1 MLRAIQRLLL
11 LLLLL
16 IAALYLSYEGF
27 TYMRSRDLMPPGTEI
42 AGVDV
47 SGLNRDE
54 AVAALNAHY
63 FAPIDLR
70 HQDEH
75 APLDPAAAGFVLDAE
90 AMVQLAE
97 AQRAEED
104 PWLGF
109 AQFLLKRPFETT
121 PIDLQ
126 ASHDPELLA
135 AQLQMIANLMDRPP
149 QPAQISAEA
158 EVVREAQNGI
168 ITDIAASLPA
178 VEAAL
183 YQATDRTAE
192 LVVTIE
198 EAPELNSMEILK
210 RRIERQLQ
218 DFDGAGIIFVMNLET
233 GEEIS
238 INGDVP
244 ISGLSI
250 LKIAIFAETYR
261 VLDNPPDEYVQ
272 GLLLETATL
281 SSNFGANLLLHIIAG
296 ENNTYE
302 GAAVLTEAMQQLGL
316 TNTFMVIPY
325 DSVEVPTRPTTYVTP
340 ANSRPNSLTIPDPA
354 RQTTAEDIGTLLSMI
369 YYCANGGGGLAAV
382 YPDEITPNECQ
393 AIIDLMVGNTE
404 GNLIRFGVPD
414 DVPVSH
420 KHGWDGVTH
429 GDAGI
434 VLSPNG
440 DYVIVEYLHRPGEWL
455 VSDISF
461 PILREISRTVYN
473 HFNPDNPY
481 LGDALFE
488 EDRFDEDDPFFQNP
502 ENLPDAE
509 AEEGLVEEG
518 EAPVEEG
525 EAPVEE
531 GEAPVEEGDQ

>member
-1 MLRAIQRLLL
+1 MLKAIQRLLML
-11 LLLLL
+11 LLLLV
-16 IAALYLSYEGF
+16 AALYLTYEGF
-27 TYMRSRDLMPPGTEI
+27 AYRQSRDLMPPGTKI

-54 AVAALNAHY
+54 AMAALNAHY
-63 FAPIDLR
+63 FSPIDLL
-70 HQDEH
+70 HQAEH
-75 APLDPAAAGFVLDAE
+75 APLYPSEVGFVIDAAE
-90 AMVQLAE
+90 MVRLAE
-97 AQRAEED
+97 AQRADED

-109 AQFLLKRPFETT
+109 VQFLLKRPFETT
-121 PIDLQ
+121 SIPLQ
-126 ASHDPELLA
+126 AIHDPELLA
-135 AQLQMIANLMDRPP
+135 AQVQMIANLMDRPP
-149 QPAQISAEA
+149 QPAQVSAEA
-158 EVVREAQNGI
+158 QIVREAQSGI
-168 ITDIAASLPA
+168 ATDVAASLPA
-178 VEAAL
+178 IEAAL
-183 YQATDRTAE
+183 YQSAERTAE
-192 LVVTIE
+192 LVVNIQ

-210 RRIERQLQ
+210 ARLERQLK
-218 DFDGAGIIFVMNLET
+218 DFDGAGIIFVMDLGT

-325 DSVEVPTRPTTYVTP
+325 DSVEVSTRPTTYVTP

-382 YPDEITPNECQ
+382 YPGEITPDECQ

-420 KHGWDGVTH
+420 KHGWDSVTH

-509 AEEGLVEEG
+509 ADEDLVEEG
-518 EAPVEEG
+518 EVPVEEG
-525 EAPVEE
+525 E
-531 GEAPVEEGDQ
+531 Q